1 MVRKFCRMRRN
12 SLMSLSMRNVLL
24 LTRNSSPWSRA
35 SALNSAPRVSNSSLS
50 ANGLASGLILPFS
63 RREISSKSLI
73 RSSAE
78 RSELS
83 RCWTSFCASA
93 DKPSS

>member
-12 SLMSLSMRNVLL
+12 SFMSLLMRSELR
-24 LTRNSSPWSRA
+24 LTRNSRPWSRA
-35 SALNSAPRVSNSSLS
+35 SALNSAPRVANNSLS

-63 RREISSKSLI
+63 RREMSSKSLI

-78 RSELS
+78 RSDES
-83 RCWTSFCASA
+83 R
-93 DKPSS
+93 